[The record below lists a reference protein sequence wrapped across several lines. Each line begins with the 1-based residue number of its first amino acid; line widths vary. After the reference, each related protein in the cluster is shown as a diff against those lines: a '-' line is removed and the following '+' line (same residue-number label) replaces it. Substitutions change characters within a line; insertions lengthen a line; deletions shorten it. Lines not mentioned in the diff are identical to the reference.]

1 MFVRCRPR
9 GFPTKNTQ
17 PGILGPGPAVPPR
30 LALRLM
36 RMRLMP
42 PVTFPFADVQRFP
55 FDPSVMPLPP
65 TESAEVLNG
74 NDDGDDDDD

>member
-1 MFVRCRPR
+1 
-9 GFPTKNTQ
+9 
-17 PGILGPGPAVPPR
+17 
-30 LALRLM
+30 M